1 MGVEMKTKSTQ
12 QRRAKGTG
20 SLFLKRGRFIYKHRD
35 PALGRIVYKTLYDD
49 NGSPVADRKTAE
61 RIIEDMERE
70 DRSLSRIE
78 RKIEYITQVAEYKK
92 IITRCRVCIG
102 DISTAYEQHPAHTAG
117 QMPHKVA
124 AMKFIQQCFPKD
136 KLLADLSQE
145 DAQVCMNAYWKTGV
159 SPKSYNA
166 RLQILKMIF
175 RMFLGDDSPFENLK
189 AKSFYMESREPFTIP
204 QLERIWQTLTSD
216 DFHQLHKEEMK
227 CLYLLALYTGARCG
241 DLCLLRKRSVDMQSR
256 IINFTPSKTIHSS
269 GAKVQIP
276 IAEALYIALLPFV
289 NDDAETSPYVLPHVA
304 ERYTRNPAGIAKDP
318 KRLLEAAGLHTVEQ
332 SYDPHRLLPVIR
344 YSFHS
349 FRHTFSTLA
358 ANRGVSIR
366 TVQELLGHSS
376 EKMTAHYTHIGLQ
389 TKVQAIEV
397 LPDLVSVKH
406 SPQDR
411 SLAELIS
418 GLPASK
424 LFRLGAWLDEHL
436 TETQREELRQ
446 RIDNFSINTI

>member
-1 MGVEMKTKSTQ
+1 MGVEMKTKSAQ
-12 QRRAKGTG
+12 KRRTKGSG
-20 SLFLKRGRFIYKHRD
+20 SLFQKRGRLIYKHRD

-49 NGSPVADRKTAE
+49 NGSPVSDRKTAE

-189 AKSFYMESREPFTIP
+189 TKSFYMESREPFTIP

-304 ERYTRNPAGIAKDP
+304 ERYTRNPAGIAKDT

-406 SPQDR
+406 SPQ
-411 SLAELIS
+411 EYS
-418 GLPASK
+418 GNTRAST
-424 LFRLGAWLDEHL
+424 LNALH
-436 TETQREELRQ
+436 
-446 RIDNFSINTI
+446 I

>member
-1 MGVEMKTKSTQ
+1 MKTKSTQ
-12 QRRAKGTG
+12 KRRTKGSG
-20 SLFLKRGRFIYKHRD
+20 SLFQKRGRFIYKHRD

-49 NGSPVADRKTAE
+49 NGSPVSDRKTAE

-102 DISTAYEQHPAHTAG
+102 DISTAYERHPAHTTG

-136 KLLADLSQE
+136 KLLADLSPE

-189 AKSFYMESREPFTIP
+189 AKSFYMESREPFSIP

-216 DFHQLHKEEMK
+216 EFHLLHKEEMK

-241 DLCLLRKRSVDMQSR
+241 DLCLLKKRSVDMQGR

-276 IAEALYIALLPFV
+276 IAEVLYITLLPFI
-289 NDDAETSPYVLPHVA
+289 NDYTETSPYVLPHVA
-304 ERYTRNPAGIAKDP
+304 ERYTRNPAGIAKDT

-332 SYDPHRLLPVIR
+332 SHDPHRMLPVIR

-376 EKMTAHYTHIGLQ
+376 EKMTARYTHIGLQ
-389 TKVQAIEV
+389 TKVQAIEA
-397 LPDLVSVKH
+397 LPDVA
-406 SPQDR
+406 
-411 SLAELIS
+411 SLASPLQGSFLEERIS
-418 GLPASK
+418 RLPPTT
-424 LFRLGAWLDEHL
+424 LTQLGAWLDHRL
-436 TETQREELRQ
+436 TESQKAELKRVVVSLRETEG
-446 RIDNFSINTI
+446 SIH

>member
-12 QRRAKGTG
+12 KRRTKGSG
-20 SLFLKRGRFIYKHRD
+20 SLFQKRGRFIYKHRD

-49 NGSPVADRKTAE
+49 NGSPVSDRKTAE

-102 DISTAYEQHPAHTAG
+102 NISTAYEQHPAHTTG

-136 KLLADLSQE
+136 KLLADLTPE
-145 DAQVCMNAYWKTGV
+145 DAQVCMNTYWKTGV

-216 DFHQLHKEEMK
+216 EFHLLHKEEMK

-241 DLCLLRKRSVDMQSR
+241 DLCLLKKHSVDMQGR

-276 IAEALYIALLPFV
+276 IAEVLYIALLPFI
-289 NDDAETSPYVLPHVA
+289 NDDTETSPYVLPHVA
-304 ERYTRNPAGIAKDP
+304 ERYTRNPAGIAKDT

-332 SYDPHRLLPVIR
+332 SYDPHRMLPVIR

-389 TKVQAIEV
+389 TKVQAIEA
-397 LPDLVSVKH
+397 LPDLVSVKR
-406 SPQDR
+406 SPQGR

-418 GLPASK
+418 GLSASE
-424 LFRLGAWLDEHL
+424 LFRLGAWLDKHL

-446 RIDNFSINTI
+446 RIDSFSINTI

>member
-1 MGVEMKTKSTQ
+1 MGVEMKTKSAQ
-12 QRRAKGTG
+12 KRRTKGSG
-20 SLFLKRGRFIYKHRD
+20 SLFQKRGRFIYKHRD

-49 NGSPVADRKTAE
+49 DGSPVSDRKTAE

-102 DISTAYEQHPAHTAG
+102 DISTAYEQHPAHTTG

-136 KLLADLSQE
+136 KLLADLTPE
-145 DAQVCMNAYWKTGV
+145 DAQVCMNTYWKTGV

-189 AKSFYMESREPFTIP
+189 AKSFYMESREPFSIP

-216 DFHQLHKEEMK
+216 EFHLLHKEEMK

-241 DLCLLRKRSVDMQSR
+241 DLCLLKKHSVDMQGR

-304 ERYTRNPAGIAKDP
+304 ERYTRNPAGIAKDT

-389 TKVQAIEV
+389 TKVQAIEA

-418 GLPASK
+418 GLPASE
-424 LFRLGAWLDEHL
+424 LLRLGAWLDEHL
-436 TETQREELRQ
+436 TETQRKELRQ
-446 RIDNFSINTI
+446 RIDIFSINTI

>member
-1 MGVEMKTKSTQ
+1 MGVEMKTKSAQ
-12 QRRAKGTG
+12 KRRTKGSG
-20 SLFLKRGRFIYKHRD
+20 SLFQKRGRFIYKHRD

-49 NGSPVADRKTAE
+49 NGSPVSDRKTAE

-102 DISTAYEQHPAHTAG
+102 DISTAYEQHPAHTTG

-124 AMKFIQQCFPKD
+124 ALKFIQQCFPKD
-136 KLLADLSQE
+136 KLLADLTPE
-145 DAQVCMNAYWKTGV
+145 DAQVCMNTYWKTGV
-159 SPKSYNA
+159 TPKSYNA

-189 AKSFYMESREPFTIP
+189 AKSFYMESREPFSIP

-216 DFHQLHKEEMK
+216 EFHLLHKEEMK

-241 DLCLLRKRSVDMQSR
+241 DLCLLKKHSVDMQGR

-269 GAKVQIP
+269 GVKVQIP
-276 IAEALYIALLPFV
+276 IAEALYIALFPFI
-289 NDDAETSPYVLPHVA
+289 NDDTETSPYVLPHVA
-304 ERYTRNPAGIAKDP
+304 ERYTRNPAGIAKDT

-332 SYDPHRLLPVIR
+332 SHDPHRMLPVIR

-389 TKVQAIEV
+389 TKVQAIEA
-397 LPDLVSVKH
+397 LPDLVSVKC
-406 SPQDR
+406 SPQGR

-418 GLPASK
+418 GLSASE

-436 TETQREELRQ
+436 TETQCEELRQ
-446 RIDNFSINTI
+446 RIDSFPINTI

>member
-1 MGVEMKTKSTQ
+1 MKTKSAQ
-12 QRRAKGTG
+12 KRRTKGSG
-20 SLFLKRGRFIYKHRD
+20 SLFQKRGRFIYKHRD

-49 NGSPVADRKTAE
+49 DGSPVSDRKTAE

-102 DISTAYEQHPAHTAG
+102 NISTAYEQHPAHTTG

-136 KLLADLSQE
+136 KLLADLTPE
-145 DAQVCMNAYWKTGV
+145 DAQVCMNTYWKTGV

-304 ERYTRNPAGIAKDP
+304 ERYTRNPAGIAKDT

>member
-20 SLFLKRGRFIYKHRD
+20 SLFQKRGRFIYKHRD

-61 RIIEDMERE
+61 RVIEDMERE

-102 DISTAYEQHPAHTAG
+102 DISTAYEQHPAHTTG

-136 KLLADLSQE
+136 KLLADLTPE
-145 DAQVCMNAYWKTGV
+145 DAQVCMNTYWKTGV

-204 QLERIWQTLTSD
+204 QLERIWQTLSSD

-289 NDDAETSPYVLPHVA
+289 NDDAKTSPYVLPHVA
-304 ERYTRNPAGIAKDP
+304 ERYTRNPAGIAKDT
-318 KRLLEAAGLHTVEQ
+318 KRLLEAAGLHTVEP
-332 SYDPHRLLPVIR
+332 SHDPHRMLPVIR

-389 TKVQAIEV
+389 TKVQAIEA

-418 GLPASK
+418 GLPASE

-436 TETQREELRQ
+436 TETLKKH
-446 RIDNFSINTI
+446 IKMFFD

>member
-1 MGVEMKTKSTQ
+1 MKTKSTQ

-20 SLFLKRGRFIYKHRD
+20 SLFQKRGRFIYKHRD

-49 NGSPVADRKTAE
+49 NGSPVSDRKTAE
-61 RIIEDMERE
+61 RVIEDMERE

-102 DISTAYEQHPAHTAG
+102 DISTAYEQHPAHTTG

-136 KLLADLSQE
+136 KLLADLSPE

-204 QLERIWQTLTSD
+204 QLERIWQTLTAD
-216 DFHQLHKEEMK
+216 DFHLLHKEEMK

-241 DLCLLRKRSVDMQSR
+241 DLCLLKKHSVDMQGR
-256 IINFTPSKTIHSS
+256 IINFTPSKTIHKNRITSN
-269 GAKVQIP
+269 QRRI
-276 IAEALYIALLPFV
+276 IAR
-289 NDDAETSPYVLPHVA
+289 
-304 ERYTRNPAGIAKDP
+304 ER
-318 KRLLEAAGLHTVEQ
+318 Q
-332 SYDPHRLLPVIR
+332 
-344 YSFHS
+344 
-349 FRHTFSTLA
+349 
-358 ANRGVSIR
+358 
-366 TVQELLGHSS
+366 
-376 EKMTAHYTHIGLQ
+376 
-389 TKVQAIEV
+389 
-397 LPDLVSVKH
+397 
-406 SPQDR
+406 
-411 SLAELIS
+411 
-418 GLPASK
+418 
-424 LFRLGAWLDEHL
+424 
-436 TETQREELRQ
+436 
-446 RIDNFSINTI
+446 

>member
-1 MGVEMKTKSTQ
+1 MGVEMKTKSAQ
-12 QRRAKGTG
+12 KRRTKGSG
-20 SLFLKRGRFIYKHRD
+20 SLFQKRGRFIYKHRD

-49 NGSPVADRKTAE
+49 DGSPVSDRKTAE

-92 IITRCRVCIG
+92 IITRCRVCIEN
-102 DISTAYEQHPAHTAG
+102 ISTAYEQHPAHTTG

-136 KLLADLSQE
+136 KLLADLTPE
-145 DAQVCMNAYWKTGV
+145 DAQVCMNTYWKTGV

-216 DFHQLHKEEMK
+216 EFHLFHKEEMK

-241 DLCLLRKRSVDMQSR
+241 DLCLLKKHSVDMQGR

-276 IAEALYIALLPFV
+276 IAEALYIALLPFINV
-289 NDDAETSPYVLPHVA
+289 AGTSPYVLPHVA
-304 ERYTRNPAGIAKDP
+304 ERYTCNPAGIAKDTI
-318 KRLLEAAGLHTVEQ
+318 RLLEAAGLHTVEQ
-332 SYDPHRLLPVIR
+332 SHDPHRMLPVIR

-358 ANRGVSIR
+358 ANHGVSIR

-389 TKVQAIEV
+389 TKVQAIEA
-397 LPDLVSVKH
+397 LPDLVSVKR
-406 SPQDR
+406 SPQGR

-418 GLPASK
+418 GLSASE

-436 TETQREELRQ
+436 TETQREKLRQ
-446 RIDNFSINTI
+446 RIDNYSINTI

>member
-1 MGVEMKTKSTQ
+1 MKTKSTQ

-20 SLFLKRGRFIYKHRD
+20 SLFQKRGRFIYKHRD

-49 NGSPVADRKTAE
+49 NGSPVSDRKTAE
-61 RIIEDMERE
+61 RVIEDMERE

-102 DISTAYEQHPAHTAG
+102 DISTAYEQHPAHTTG

-136 KLLADLSQE
+136 KLLADLSPE

-204 QLERIWQTLTSD
+204 QLERIWQTLTAD
-216 DFHQLHKEEMK
+216 DFHLLHKEEMK

-241 DLCLLRKRSVDMQSR
+241 DLCLLKKHSVDMQGR

-269 GAKVQIP
+269 GVKVQIP

-289 NDDAETSPYVLPHVA
+289 NDDTETSPYLLPHVA
-304 ERYTRNPAGIAKDP
+304 KRYTCNPAGIAKDT

-332 SYDPHRLLPVIR
+332 SHDPHRMLPVIR

-349 FRHTFSTLA
+349 FRHTYSTLA
-358 ANRGVSIR
+358 AAMGSAYTRGVSIR

-389 TKVQAIEV
+389 TKVQAIEA
-397 LPDLVSVKH
+397 LPDVA
-406 SPQDR
+406 
-411 SLAELIS
+411 SLASPLQGSSLEEQISRLPPKTLTRLGVWLDHRLTESQKAELKRLIS
-418 GLPASK
+418 
-424 LFRLGAWLDEHL
+424 
-436 TETQREELRQ
+436 
-446 RIDNFSINTI
+446 

>member
-12 QRRAKGTG
+12 KRRTKGSG
-20 SLFLKRGRFIYKHRD
+20 SLFQKRGRFIYKHRD

-49 NGSPVADRKTAE
+49 DGSPVSDRKTAE

-102 DISTAYEQHPAHTAG
+102 DISTAYEQHPAHTTG

-124 AMKFIQQCFPKD
+124 ALKFIQQCFPKD
-136 KLLADLSQE
+136 KLLADLTPE
-145 DAQVCMNAYWKTGV
+145 DAQVCMNTYWKTGV

-189 AKSFYMESREPFTIP
+189 AKSFYMESREPFSIP

-216 DFHQLHKEEMK
+216 EFHLLHKEEMK

-241 DLCLLRKRSVDMQSR
+241 DLCLLKKHSVDMQGR

-276 IAEALYIALLPFV
+276 IAEALYIALLPFI
-289 NDDAETSPYVLPHVA
+289 NVA
-304 ERYTRNPAGIAKDP
+304 VQPSRDRQGHQTAVGSSRA
-318 KRLLEAAGLHTVEQ
+318 
-332 SYDPHRLLPVIR
+332 SYR
-344 YSFHS
+344 
-349 FRHTFSTLA
+349 
-358 ANRGVSIR
+358 R
-366 TVQELLGHSS
+366 TE
-376 EKMTAHYTHIGLQ
+376 
-389 TKVQAIEV
+389 
-397 LPDLVSVKH
+397 P
-406 SPQDR
+406 
-411 SLAELIS
+411 
-418 GLPASK
+418 
-424 LFRLGAWLDEHL
+424 
-436 TETQREELRQ
+436 
-446 RIDNFSINTI
+446 

>member
-12 QRRAKGTG
+12 KRRAKGTG

-102 DISTAYEQHPAHTAG
+102 DISTAYEQHPAHTTG

-136 KLLADLSQE
+136 KLLADLSPE

-175 RMFLGDDSPFENLK
+175 RMFLGADSPFENLK
-189 AKSFYMESREPFTIP
+189 AKSFYMESREPFSIP

-241 DLCLLRKRSVDMQSR
+241 DLCLLKKRSVDMQSR

-289 NDDAETSPYVLPHVA
+289 NDDTETSPYVLPHVA
-304 ERYTRNPAGIAKDP
+304 ERYTRNPAGIAKDT

-389 TKVQAIEV
+389 TKVQAIEA

-406 SPQDR
+406 SPQER

-418 GLPASK
+418 GLPASE
-424 LFRLGAWLDEHL
+424 LLRLGAWLDEHL

-446 RIDNFSINTI
+446 RIDSFSINTI

>member
-1 MGVEMKTKSTQ
+1 MKTKSTQ

-304 ERYTRNPAGIAKDP
+304 ERYTRNPAGIAKDT

-366 TVQELLGHSS
+366 SVQGLLGHSS

>member
-12 QRRAKGTG
+12 KRRAKGSG
-20 SLFLKRGRFIYKHRD
+20 SLFQKRGRFIYKHRD

-49 NGSPVADRKTAE
+49 DGSPVSDRKTAE

-92 IITRCRVCIG
+92 IITRCRVCIES
-102 DISTAYEQHPAHTAG
+102 ISTAYEQHPAHTTG

-136 KLLADLSQE
+136 KLLADLTPE
-145 DAQVCMNAYWKTGV
+145 DAQACMNAYWKTGV

-189 AKSFYMESREPFTIP
+189 AKSFYMESREPFSIP

-241 DLCLLRKRSVDMQSR
+241 DLCLLKKRSVDMQGR

-289 NDDAETSPYVLPHVA
+289 NDDTETSPYVLPHVA
-304 ERYTRNPAGIAKDP
+304 ERYTRNPAGIAKDT

-389 TKVQAIEV
+389 TKVQAIEA

-406 SPQDR
+406 SLQDR

-418 GLPASK
+418 GLPTSE

-436 TETQREELRQ
+436 TETLKKH
-446 RIDNFSINTI
+446 IKMFFD

>member
-12 QRRAKGTG
+12 QRRAKGSG
-20 SLFLKRGRFIYKHRD
+20 SLFQKRGRFIYKHRD

-49 NGSPVADRKTAE
+49 NGSPVSDRKTAE
-61 RIIEDMERE
+61 RVIEDMERE
-70 DRSLSRIE
+70 DRSLARIE
-78 RKIEYITQVAEYKK
+78 HKIEYMTKVAEYRK
-92 IITRCRVCIG
+92 IITRCRVTVG
-102 DISTAYEQHPAHTAG
+102 EMDSAYEQHPAHTTG

-136 KLLADLSQE
+136 KLLADLSPE

-216 DFHQLHKEEMK
+216 DFHLLHKEEMK

-241 DLCLLRKRSVDMQSR
+241 DLCLLKKRSVDMQSR

-276 IAEALYIALLPFV
+276 IAEALYIALLTFV

-304 ERYTRNPAGIAKDP
+304 ERYTRNPAGIAKDT

-332 SYDPHRLLPVIR
+332 SHDPHRMLPVIR

-366 TVQELLGHSS
+366 TVQQLLGHSS

-389 TKVQAIEV
+389 TKVQAIEA
-397 LPDLVSVKH
+397 LPDVASLK
-406 SPQDR
+406 SPLQGT
-411 SLAELIS
+411 SLEERISRLPPTTLI
-418 GLPASK
+418 
-424 LFRLGAWLDEHL
+424 RLGAWLDRRL
-436 TETQREELRQ
+436 TGSQRTELIRLL
-446 RIDNFSINTI
+446 F

>member
-1 MGVEMKTKSTQ
+1 MGVEMKTKSAQ
-12 QRRAKGTG
+12 KRRTKGSG
-20 SLFLKRGRFIYKHRD
+20 SLFQKRGRFIYKHRD

-49 NGSPVADRKTAE
+49 DGSPVSDRKTAE

-102 DISTAYEQHPAHTAG
+102 NISTAYEQHPAHTTG

-136 KLLADLSQE
+136 KLLADLTPE
-145 DAQVCMNAYWKTGV
+145 DAQVCMNTYWKTGV

-189 AKSFYMESREPFTIP
+189 TKSFYMESREPFTIP

-216 DFHQLHKEEMK
+216 EFHLLHKEEMK

-241 DLCLLRKRSVDMQSR
+241 DLCLLKKHSVDMQGR

-276 IAEALYIALLPFV
+276 IAEALYIALFPFI
-289 NDDAETSPYVLPHVA
+289 NDDTETSPYVLPHVA
-304 ERYTRNPAGIAKDP
+304 ERYTRNPAGIAKDT

-332 SYDPHRLLPVIR
+332 SHDPHRMLPVIR

-389 TKVQAIEV
+389 TKVQAIEA
-397 LPDLVSVKH
+397 LPDLVSVKC
-406 SPQDR
+406 SPQGR

-418 GLPASK
+418 GLSASE

-436 TETQREELRQ
+436 TETQCEELRQ
-446 RIDNFSINTI
+446 RIDSFPINTI

>member
-12 QRRAKGTG
+12 KRRTKGSG
-20 SLFLKRGRFIYKHRD
+20 SLFQKRGRFIYKHRD

-49 NGSPVADRKTAE
+49 DGSPVSDRKTAE

-102 DISTAYEQHPAHTAG
+102 NISTAYEQHPAHTTG

-136 KLLADLSQE
+136 KLLADLTPE
-145 DAQVCMNAYWKTGV
+145 DAQACMNAYWKTGV

-216 DFHQLHKEEMK
+216 EFHLLHKEEMK

-241 DLCLLRKRSVDMQSR
+241 DLCLLKKHSVDMQGR

-276 IAEALYIALLPFV
+276 IAEALYIALFPFI
-289 NDDAETSPYVLPHVA
+289 NDDTETSPYVLPHVA
-304 ERYTRNPAGIAKDP
+304 ERYTRNPAGIAKDT

-332 SYDPHRLLPVIR
+332 SHDPHRMLPVIR

-389 TKVQAIEV
+389 TKVQAIEA
-397 LPDLVSVKH
+397 LPDLVSVKC
-406 SPQDR
+406 SPQGR

-418 GLPASK
+418 GLSASE

-436 TETQREELRQ
+436 TETQCEELRQ
-446 RIDNFSINTI
+446 RIDSFPINTI